1 MNNKNPLKNRKKV
14 AILLFFGTILLLVVF
29 AGRIAFI
36 MVKGEVNG
44 EDLSQ
49 NLNNLYTR
57 SSVLE
62 ANRGTIYD
70 VGGESVAM
78 DATSYSLVAVLTDKW
93 SNAEELQHVTDKQK
107 TAEALEKHIS
117 MSKEEILTKLNQ
129 EDLDQVEFGEAGKNL
144 SYDTKKDIEEENS
157 NEK

>member
-14 AILLFFGTILLLVVF
+14 AILLFFGTIFLLAVF

-44 EDLSQ
+44 ENLSQ

-57 SSVLE
+57 SSILE

-70 VGGESVAM
+70 VGGESVAL
-78 DATSYSLVAVLTDKW
+78 DATSYSLVAVLTDEW
-93 SNAEELQHVTDKQK
+93 SNPDEPQHVVDKKKQ
-107 TAEALEKHIS
+107 
-117 MSKEEILTKLNQ
+117 LN
-129 EDLDQVEFGEAGKNL
+129 
-144 SYDTKKDIEEENS
+144 Y
-157 NEK
+157 

>member
-1 MNNKNPLKNRKKV
+1 
-14 AILLFFGTILLLVVF
+14 
-29 AGRIAFI
+29 
-36 MVKGEVNG
+36 
-44 EDLSQ
+44 
-49 NLNNLYTR
+49 
-57 SSVLE
+57 
-62 ANRGTIYD
+62 
-70 VGGESVAM
+70 M

-144 SYDTKKDIEEENS
+144 SYDTKKILKKKIYRVLFLKKHLQGFTLMEYLLRI
-157 NEK
+157 